1 MVYYVYGNPDC
12 QAPQGVAKQITKD
25 CQYLLMSLCHIWIVR
40 TNSTS
45 LAKSFLK
52 TIDLAETILGRGQ
65 GTPPVG
71 GLYTPPQILLDSDQ
85 TLIGP
90 LEFNGTVHQWFLAR
104 VSCGHQE
111 NVF

>member
-1 MVYYVYGNPDC
+1 MSGCITVQQCTVKISKQYEKNMVQARHAALHSQEIKIYREEGHMVYYVYGNTDC

-52 TIDLAETILGRGQ
+52 TIDLAETILGRG
-65 GTPPVG
+65 
-71 GLYTPPQILLDSDQ
+71 
-85 TLIGP
+85 
-90 LEFNGTVHQWFLAR
+90 
-104 VSCGHQE
+104 
-111 NVF
+111 